1 MIVST
6 GTLQP
11 DGTVSL
17 YSGSQQT
24 FTCNVTG
31 IAAVWTISGLS
42 GIRVTNVSGLSAA
55 DNNPRITATDS
66 SGVTQ
71 SSTITIIGFTAADN
85 GGTIQCIE
93 LSDNSVQGTATISIG
108 TFMFYSG
115 AVLPRI
121 IVVLTQGDHKQFS
134 YYYVREN

>member
-1 MIVST
+1 MIGST
-6 GTLQP
+6 GALTP

-24 FTCNVTG
+24 FTCSVTV
-31 IAAVWTISGLS
+31 AAGWNISGLS
-42 GIRVTNVSGLSAA
+42 GISVTGNSGLLAA
-55 DNNPRITATDS
+55 NNSPRITTTES

-93 LSDNSVQGTATISIG
+93 LADNCVQGMATISIG

-134 YYYVREN
+134 YY

>member
-6 GTLQP
+6 GALTP

-24 FTCNVTG
+24 FTCSVTV
-31 IAAVWTISGLS
+31 AAVWTISGLS
-42 GIRVTNVSGLSAA
+42 GISVTGNSGQLAA
-55 DNNPRITATDS
+55 NNNPRITTNDT
-66 SGVTQ
+66 SGITQ
-71 SSTITIIGFTAADN
+71 SSTITITGFTAADN

-93 LSDNSVQGTATISIG
+93 LTDNSVQGTATISIG
-108 TFMFYSG
+108 TSMFYSR

-121 IVVLTQGDHKQFS
+121 IIVLTQGDYKQFS
-134 YYYVREN
+134 YYLIM